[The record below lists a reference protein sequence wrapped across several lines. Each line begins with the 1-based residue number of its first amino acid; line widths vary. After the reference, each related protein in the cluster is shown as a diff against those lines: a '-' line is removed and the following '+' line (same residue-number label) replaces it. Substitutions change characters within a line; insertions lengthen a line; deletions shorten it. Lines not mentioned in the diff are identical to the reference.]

1 MVYSGL
7 SSTVLEALLA
17 ASFGLELGFE
27 EPECTR
33 GAVNLDSFFP
43 GIGEEVDKTSGKR
56 GVYVW
61 EIITAATMILIA
73 IFC

>member
-33 GAVNLDSFFP
+33 GAVNLDSFFQ
-43 GIGEEVDKTSGKR
+43 GLER
-56 GVYVW
+56 R
-61 EIITAATMILIA
+61 
-73 IFC
+73 

>member
-33 GAVNLDSFFP
+33 GAVNLDSFVQ
-43 GIGEEVDKTSGKR
+43 GLERRWIRHLGREECMSG
-56 GVYVW
+56 